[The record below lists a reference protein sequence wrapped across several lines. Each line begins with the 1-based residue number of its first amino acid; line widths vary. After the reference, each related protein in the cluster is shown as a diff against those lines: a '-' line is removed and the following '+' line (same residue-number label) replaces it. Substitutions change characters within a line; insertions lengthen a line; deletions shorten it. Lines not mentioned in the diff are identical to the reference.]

1 MSDIPEGTSYVHP
14 AEKQCNYSVNLSNY
28 YTKTEIDEMI
38 SELEEAM
45 PPSLVGTYDLG
56 SISFNMDSPQPRNLS
71 VTTCDYIEIS
81 LPGYS
86 PNNTTILKGSSF
98 EFYMSSMSS
107 SGMRSLDLL
116 VELNSGGTLVT
127 FEIVSTQGDWDY
139 TRYSLGGGSIKCYG

>member
-81 LPGYS
+81 LHNS
-86 PNNTTILKGSSF
+86 ILSEASQR
-98 EFYMSSMSS
+98 YMGKSQ
-107 SGMRSLDLL
+107 
-116 VELNSGGTLVT
+116 ELRKRDVHQDRCHAT
-127 FEIVSTQGDWDY
+127 FHSQGF
-139 TRYSLGGGSIKCYG
+139 GPP